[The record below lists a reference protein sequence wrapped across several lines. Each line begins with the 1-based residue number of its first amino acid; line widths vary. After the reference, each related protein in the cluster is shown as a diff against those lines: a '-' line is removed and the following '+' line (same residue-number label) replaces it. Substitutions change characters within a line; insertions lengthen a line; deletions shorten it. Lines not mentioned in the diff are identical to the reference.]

1 MLLLLILSTFQT
13 GLCNVAN
20 STISQKANT
29 YLANKYNPTLHL
41 IAETNTSEKYWL
53 VSDNLLASY
62 ALKSYNLTISNAII
76 EKLTFLAD
84 QYNLP
89 VDSKGLPISYK
100 HEALIGD
107 ILVDSLRN
115 SSQENGYI
123 LIEKE
128 NYTILT
134 EVNNFSIIDD
144 WKSYADLVALRGI
157 SLTNQ
162 NYSESIALAKYWYNF
177 MLDNMWDGNGFADKA
192 YSDPNSKSYHIY
204 QTYKLGLAL
213 TLAKELK
220 ITNSSL
226 ENTIARVVNLCQN
239 PDGGVITGYEV
250 LNGSITPSKTATT
263 NTETTAIIALANIQ
277 ENYATEEPSVDYLM
291 WVLVVSVVACLIG
304 AIYLL
309 RKFGSKSHNR
319 IQLKKY

>member
-13 GLCNVAN
+13 GSCSGTN

-62 ALKSYNLTISNAII
+62 ALKSYNLTISNEIST
-76 EKLTFLAD
+76 KLTLLAD

-89 VDSKGLPISYK
+89 VDSKRLPISYK

-107 ILVDSLRN
+107 ILIHSFRN
-115 SSQENGYI
+115 SSQENGYR
-123 LIEKE
+123 LLKKE

-134 EVNNFSIIDD
+134 EVNNFTIIDD
-144 WKSYADLVALRGI
+144 WKSYADLVVLRGI

-162 NYSESIALAKYWYNF
+162 NNSDTIALAKDYYNL
-177 MLDNMWDGNGFADKA
+177 MMESMWDGNGFADKA
-192 YSDPNSKSYHIY
+192 YSDPNSSSYHIY

-213 TLAKELK
+213 ILAKDLK
-220 ITNSSL
+220 ITNSSV
-226 ENTIARVVNLCQN
+226 ENTIAQIINLCQN

-250 LNGSITPSKTATT
+250 LNGSIIPSKTATA

-277 ENYATEEPSVDYLM
+277 ENYATEEPTVDYLM

-309 RKFGSKSHNR
+309 RKFRLKSHGP
-319 IQLKKY
+319 KTFSV